1 MEVDEVLKVID
12 VISIWNCSFVEAV
25 DEERERAG
33 ALVRE
38 VHGAVAFDVRA
49 IECLLEVVDLADE
62 ILVDAKFFALLT
74 NVDGDEFSS

>member
-33 ALVRE
+33 GLVRE
-38 VHGAVAFDVRA
+38 VHGAVAFDERA

-62 ILVDAKFFALLT
+62 ILVDAEFFALLA
-74 NVDGDEFSS
+74 NVYGDEFSS